1 MEAIWPHCPHGRA
14 DVAAP
19 AWHQRVAMALLVARR
34 CNSQA
39 VWWWQAWR
47 TDAFLWCSKD
57 MAHRWTR
64 VDELAHPP
72 CSPQLRRRSIGLE
85 AAWRPTS
92 SESTRS
98 PRRASAPR
106 RRVAGGASG
115 SPRAVGWR
123 QGSLPAPASDMAA
136 EALPVHS
143 RRAARPPSLLTIG
156 PEGARLSALSLPDPR
171 PALAPAGV
179 LLAAAASR
187 RPPARHRPQP
197 GADNPG
203 RRRRSSSSRRC

>member
-1 MEAIWPHCPHGRA
+1 MAMEAIWPHCPHGRA

-72 CSPQLRRRSIGLE
+72 CSPQLRHRSIRLE
-85 AAWRPTS
+85 AVWRPTPS
-92 SESTRS
+92 NSTRATH
-98 PRRASAPR
+98 RASAPR

-123 QGSLPAPASDMAA
+123 QGSAPGASFWSGGGGAA
-136 EALPVHS
+136 
-143 RRAARPPSLLTIG
+143 
-156 PEGARLSALSLPDPR
+156 SALQASGPPAFPPHHRPR
-171 PALAPAGV
+171 GGALERP
-179 LLAAAASR
+179 LAA
-187 RPPARHRPQP
+187 
-197 GADNPG
+197 
-203 RRRRSSSSRRC
+203 